1 MTSIQLEI
9 PDSILES
16 YQQNLTSITEEVKQG
31 FIIWEYLNGHLTI
44 KQSADM
50 LKLSYRAFI
59 ELLSSRG
66 ISIDALNDQELN
78 EQCDTLGKLLAS

>member
-16 YQQNLTSITEEVKQG
+16 HQQNLTSITEEVKQG

>member
-16 YQQNLTSITEEVKQG
+16 YHQNLISITEEVKQG

-66 ISIDALNDQELN
+66 IAIDALNDQELS
-78 EQCDTLGKLLAS
+78 EQCDTLDKLLAS